1 MCFTD
6 LLKYTSL
13 AETKLIE
20 EMGARLIGFGTQFFQ
35 SGIIHGMILLLLV
48 FYADKKSVCY
58 MKSILVLCFL
68 FDIYCWYDDGKN
80 NFSGCF
86 NGDCF
91 CYI

>member
-1 MCFTD
+1 M
-6 LLKYTSL
+6 K
-13 AETKLIE
+13 
-20 EMGARLIGFGTQFFQ
+20 
-35 SGIIHGMILLLLV
+35 
-48 FYADKKSVCY
+48 
-58 MKSILVLCFL
+58 KSILVLCFL